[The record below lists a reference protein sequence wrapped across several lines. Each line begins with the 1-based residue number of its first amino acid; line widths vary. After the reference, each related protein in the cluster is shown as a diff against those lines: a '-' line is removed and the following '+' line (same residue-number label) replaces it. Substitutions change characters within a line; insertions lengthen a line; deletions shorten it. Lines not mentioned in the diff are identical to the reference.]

1 MRMASYSSARRRA
14 VQRKVPQQQRG
25 ERRVAELLEAAEAVI
40 AQIGYEAATMSAI
53 AGRARAAIG
62 SLYQFFPNKAC
73 ITQALRTEY
82 AKQFDSLYAPLA
94 TQARTMSCQALV
106 SHLINLTV
114 RFVDTHPALPA
125 LLDAPRST
133 RAPAAMRAVLRQAF
147 RGGATAPK
155 SSHVEAQGAAAGD
168 RRLAYCESV
177 ESALRRASAARTSQ
191 NDSGIQNGSSF
202 LLKRADEPARRP
214 DGAPVTILPAFYVPR
229 SRVRHRRSSLPCF
242 WVARSCLAL
251 AGNLRRPTG
260 RRRPARRWRSV

>member
-1 MRMASYSSARRRA
+1 MMNMRMASYSSARRRA

-40 AQIGYEAATMSAI
+40 AQMGYEAATMSAI

-133 RAPAAMRAVLRQAF
+133 RAPAAMRAVLRQRFAEVLLAQNP
-147 RGGATAPK
+147 RMSKPK
-155 SSHVEAQGAAAGD
+155 ALLLGTVALHIVKALNQLYVELSPRERRKMIQEFKMVLLSYLNARMNPPAG
-168 RRLAYCESV
+168 RKV
-177 ESALRRASAARTSQ
+177 
-191 NDSGIQNGSSF
+191 
-202 LLKRADEPARRP
+202 RP
-214 DGAPVTILPAFYVPR
+214 
-229 SRVRHRRSSLPCF
+229 
-242 WVARSCLAL
+242 
-251 AGNLRRPTG
+251 
-260 RRRPARRWRSV
+260 